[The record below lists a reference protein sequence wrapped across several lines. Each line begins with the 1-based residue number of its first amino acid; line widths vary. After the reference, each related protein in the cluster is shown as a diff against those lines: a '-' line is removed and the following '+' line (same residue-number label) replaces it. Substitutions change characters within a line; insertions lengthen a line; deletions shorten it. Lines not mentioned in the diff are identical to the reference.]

1 MGDYRVHG
9 FRGGSTAL
17 VVRAATVPKKPVSA
31 LDAALKLLGGREKS
45 RAQLEAALV
54 IKGHTA
60 QDIRAAIDRCAQLGY
75 LDDQRAAVD
84 LARRLFA
91 EGRSKGDVQ
100 RRLEAKGFDPAVAE
114 TIPHDELAAA
124 QGLLKSK
131 RVSGVKAARLLLAR
145 GFEEELVSTL
155 VDVAEADE

>member
-1 MGDYRVHG
+1 
-9 FRGGSTAL
+9 
-17 VVRAATVPKKPVSA
+17 VPKKPVSA
-31 LDAALKLLGGREKS
+31 LEAALKLLASREKS

-54 IKGHTA
+54 LRGHPA
-60 QDIRAAIDRCAQLGY
+60 QEIRQAIARCAELGY

-91 EGRSKGDVQ
+91 EGRSRHDVA
-100 RRLEAKGFDPAVAE
+100 RRLEGKGFDPAIAQAL
-114 TIPHDELAAA
+114 PHDELAAA
-124 QGLLKSK
+124 QRLLQSK
-131 RVSGVKAARLLLAR
+131 RVTGVKAARLLLAR